1 MLTYNIDSN
10 ANEIRMTS
18 DKDLDSTISNLKSR
32 LFDLEQQEKDHNALR
47 QKLSQLKNQ
56 FQVLTTTKC
65 RLEQELKQKD
75 ETYNQRI
82 NGLRNDNENLQLN
95 YNEKLS
101 LNKKLFTENDLLEKE
116 ILERENELNDL
127 RNKLR
132 DLNNQLG
139 QSLSDKGDLENQVQK
154 LKNIKAAQLND
165 INKLTKENK
174 NLSQIINDQ
183 DNKLQKAQEDIALME
198 SQSQENDIKIQNLND
213 KLRLLNDDITNT
225 QNVLNKN
232 NLDNRNLDDKLNEL
246 NTQCENIKCE
256 NADLNNNILKERALI
271 ADKQRQNDSLTAI
284 INDHEIQINDLTD
297 KYNTLNALYTQA
309 TNDNK
314 NSQIEN
320 GKYKEHIMLL
330 TKQNQKL
337 MGELETIKDQD
348 LRMKTLLS
356 RKDQSSIVIRNVHD
370 CIEQATICLGKIEND
385 PINYRRNNNLM
396 NSTSSNG
403 KYRSIS
409 PTLRYNFISKNEK

>member
-10 ANEIRMTS
+10 TNEIRMTS

-47 QKLSQLKNQ
+47 QKLSQLKNK

-348 LRMKTLLS
+348 LKMKTLLS

-403 KYRSIS
+403 KYRSSS
-409 PTLRYNFISKNEK
+409 PPLRYNFISKNEK